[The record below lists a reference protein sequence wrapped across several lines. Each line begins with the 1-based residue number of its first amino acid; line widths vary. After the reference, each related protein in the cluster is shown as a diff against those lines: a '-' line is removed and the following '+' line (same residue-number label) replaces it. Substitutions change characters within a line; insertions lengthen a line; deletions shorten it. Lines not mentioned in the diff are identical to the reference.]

1 MKALVYMIF
10 PASVLIAVTA
20 LLRALL
26 LDRLP
31 KRLFTALW
39 LVAAVRLLVP
49 FSLILPSVP
58 NTPNTAMWI
67 MDAAEHVRYR
77 LANAAGLTTAPGPVQ
92 TRIFLSVRAVVAAA
106 LAGYFILS
114 HIRFLR
120 RCRLA
125 LPAESPAIPAIAE
138 RFRLRRRVRILVS
151 RRVSSPLTYGVLRPV
166 ILLPEGMARGE
177 DEMLRCA
184 LVHEFVHIRRFH
196 VPFKYLLAAV
206 LCLYWFDP
214 LVWLM
219 YALAAR
225 DIELVCDREA
235 LRLLGGCRA
244 DYAMTL
250 IKLEEERGVGVLLT
264 GLGGRAVKERVR
276 QIMLAKKRGIAPAV
290 PAVILLLCSAVSFL
304 STTQTPIPASFD
316 GGRAEA
322 GGLAVY
328 VASNQTVTPLPVP
341 ALAMR
346 AEPEGDL

>member
-39 LVAAVRLLVP
+39 LIAAVRLLVP
-49 FSLILPSVP
+49 FSLVLPSGP
-58 NTPNTAMWI
+58 NTPNAAMWI
-67 MDAAEHVRYR
+67 MGAAEHVRYH
-77 LANAAGLTTAPGPVQ
+77 LAYAAGITTAPGPVQ
-92 TRIFLSVRAVVAAA
+92 TRIFMSVWAVGAAA

-114 HIRFLR
+114 HIRFLH
-120 RCRLA
+120 RCRPA
-125 LPAESPAIPAIAE
+125 LPAESPAIWAIAE
-138 RFRLRRRVRILVS
+138 RFRPRRRVRILVS
-151 RRVSSPLTYGVLRPV
+151 QRVSSPLTYGVLRPV
-166 ILLPEGMARGE
+166 LLLPEGMAHAE
-177 DEMLRCA
+177 DEKLRCA

-206 LCLYWFDP
+206 LCIYWFDP

-225 DIELVCDREA
+225 DIELVCDQEA
-235 LRLLGGCRA
+235 LRLSGDCRA

-250 IKLEEERGVGVLLT
+250 IKLEEERGAGVLMT

-276 QIMLAKKRGIAPAV
+276 QIMLAKKRGVAPAIL
-290 PAVILLLCSAVSFL
+290 AVILLFCSAVSFL
-304 STTQTPIPASFD
+304 STTEIVAEKDAVSPIA
-316 GGRAEA
+316 
-322 GGLAVY
+322 
-328 VASNQTVTPLPVP
+328 TPLPVP
-341 ALAMR
+341 ALVMR